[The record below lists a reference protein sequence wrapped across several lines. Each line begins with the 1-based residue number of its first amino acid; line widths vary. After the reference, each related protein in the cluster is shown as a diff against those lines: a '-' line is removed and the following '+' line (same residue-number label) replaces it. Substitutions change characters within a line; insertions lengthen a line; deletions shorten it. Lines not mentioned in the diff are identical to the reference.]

1 MSLVLIACVFGR
13 MPQWSL
19 RHRLSIPVLA
29 VFRLPPPQ
37 QRGRALFRFG
47 SFCRRE
53 FGKILC
59 AFCVFCVVLLRAR
72 RGEARYLAAMA
83 SAVSAVFGLI
93 SIDGSSLKLLS
104 SAFIRVMDGAL
115 GCYYASLSTGYE
127 SGIRVTG
134 IFGNA
139 NVLAGFLAL
148 GVFLALYLIRT
159 AGSRR
164 YRLGGC
170 MLLSSTPSASCWPF
184 SMGAIGMFAVAVLF
198 YLLAERKGLRFS
210 LFLLMVGAA
219 IVALLMAFL
228 SLAGLGKTGAMA
240 ALPVCAALLGGSVL
254 LWALH
259 EFWACP
265 SLQRLSAHGRDR
277 RSGGGQAGWCCVST
291 RCWPSACGGLLPSPQ
306 RDPPARS
313 VVSRPGDYTL
323 KEATGAAGS
332 SSQWRARTDRNHH
345 CTQYGPL

>member
-1 MSLVLIACVFGR
+1 MSKKQTKASRKRPDVSPAAPGTEAAAPDGGEARTAPVRPSPAPGRPPADPEPPLRIGWSAPLRYAILGVLLFLVIALQAGGNDRAAAVGMSLVLIACVFGR

-29 VFRLPPPQ
+29 VFAYLLLNSAA
-37 QRGRALFRFG
+37 GLYSRFG
-47 SFCRRE
+47 SFAAGE

-148 GVFLALYLIRT
+148 GVFLALYLVRT
-159 AGSRR
+159 AAPAGPVWAAVCSF
-164 YRLGGC
+164 
-170 MLLSSTPSASCWPF
+170 SSTPSASCWP
-184 SMGAIGMFAVAVLF
+184 SA
-198 YLLAERKGLRFS
+198 
-210 LFLLMVGAA
+210 
-219 IVALLMAFL
+219 
-228 SLAGLGKTGAMA
+228 
-240 ALPVCAALLGGSVL
+240 
-254 LWALH
+254 WA
-259 EFWACP
+259 
-265 SLQRLSAHGRDR
+265 
-277 RSGGGQAGWCCVST
+277 
-291 RCWPSACGGLLPSPQ
+291 PSACL
-306 RDPPARS
+306 RS
-313 VVSRPGDYTL
+313 RCSSIFWLNGRGSASR
-323 KEATGAAGS
+323 S
-332 SSQWRARTDRNHH
+332 SS
-345 CTQYGPL
+345 